1 LSSAAIHPRNSPKYF
16 GLAEIAADQGNAT
29 IGDRIDGRQRLHDQF
44 AHRRRRRFSH
54 AAPFATAETEMTRSC
69 RSNTPIY
76 RSPPSSFTANRL
88 GVPKERMI
96 TAMIE
101 PDNWLTKARQGARRL
116 VIRAGLGDKDINWM
130 IKQAQKEVEPLL
142 G

>member
-1 LSSAAIHPRNSPKYF
+1 
-16 GLAEIAADQGNAT
+16 
-29 IGDRIDGRQRLHDQF
+29 
-44 AHRRRRRFSH
+44 
-54 AAPFATAETEMTRSC
+54 
-69 RSNTPIY
+69 
-76 RSPPSSFTANRL
+76 
-88 GVPKERMI
+88 MI